1 MLKAT
6 IMHEQGQQAA
16 VEAIKQVVFKTLN
29 AQDPVNEDWLKMAKE
44 EFASFKADSIYTAFI
59 D

>member
-1 MLKAT
+1 
-6 IMHEQGQQAA
+6 MHEQGQQAA